1 MPQKKQIAVR
11 SSRNYISVQNSGIII
26 KKVKLISVRQLLRA
40 LVGSEVKRTSLCLN
54 FWVFL
59 QLIQCFFFFFF
70 SCSSLFSKET
80 IIVVKIRLNRVI

>member
-59 QLIQCFFFFFF
+59 QLIQCFFFFF